1 MSQLLG
7 RASHIRLHSSLY
19 NVVYPGNMAL
29 SFFTHDSSAKSRVH
43 VNLLIIDGVS
53 EVKEGTPS
61 TNAGVKAVK
70 MATTK
75 ARSAVWK
82 I

>member
-1 MSQLLG
+1 M
-7 RASHIRLHSSLY
+7 
-19 NVVYPGNMAL
+19 NC
-29 SFFTHDSSAKSRVH
+29 FTHDSSAKSRVH

-70 MATTK
+70 MAITK
-75 ARSAVWK
+75 ARSAVCK

>member
-1 MSQLLG
+1 MPL
-7 RASHIRLHSSLY
+7 
-19 NVVYPGNMAL
+19 NC
-29 SFFTHDSSAKSRVH
+29 FTHDSSAKSRVH

-61 TNAGVKAVK
+61 TNAGVKAIK
-70 MATTK
+70 MAITK
-75 ARSAVWK
+75 ARSAVCK